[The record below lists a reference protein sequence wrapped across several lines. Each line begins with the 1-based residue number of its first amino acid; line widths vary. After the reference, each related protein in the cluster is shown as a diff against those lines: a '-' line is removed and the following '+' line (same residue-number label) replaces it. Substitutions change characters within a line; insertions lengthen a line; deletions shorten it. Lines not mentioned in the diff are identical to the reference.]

1 MKKKYLAPAMS
12 IEVFE
17 ANEYVAACYKIYCN
31 VPGSGI
37 LWNENG
43 KQEGLQTKGPN
54 KDDQLTFRYLS
65 ACNRWHK
72 GIIKSEPPKANGYWQ
87 NKGGQSTPVFWW
99 RENLGSSSDYH
110 ATTLDK
116 INWETNPNAS

>member
-1 MKKKYLAPAMS
+1 MKRAYSTPAMKV
-12 IEVFE
+12 EVFE
-17 ANEYVAACYKIYCN
+17 ASESVAACYKIYCN

-43 KQEGLQTKGPN
+43 KEAGLQTEGTN
-54 KDDQLTFRYLS
+54 KDDQLTFKNLS

-72 GIIKSEPPKANGYWQ
+72 GVIKGEDPKANGYWVS
-87 NKGGQSTPVFWW
+87 GRGVTPVFWW
-99 RENLGSSSDYH
+99 NERLGSSSDYH
-110 ATTLDK
+110 ATTLNK